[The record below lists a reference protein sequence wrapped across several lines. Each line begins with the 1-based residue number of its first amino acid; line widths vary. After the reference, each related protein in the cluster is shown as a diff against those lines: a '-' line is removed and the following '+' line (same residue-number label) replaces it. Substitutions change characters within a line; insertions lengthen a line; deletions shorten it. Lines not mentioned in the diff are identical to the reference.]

1 MPPLDVISVKNT
13 INDMTEY
20 VEKALETA
28 NYDQLLQSG
37 LQVISSTLA
46 KGVNW
51 WFILH
56 VCFNLVFFFL
66 EKLVYLRSK
75 FVTVI
80 SCHNILYN
88 ALTGLNMYISLKL
101 EDYLFFFCNVWWKF
115 FGTYALSSCWSLT
128 LICFGEYNGPH
139 IRGLRL

>member
-1 MPPLDVISVKNT
+1 MPPLDIISVENT
-13 INDMTEY
+13 INDMTKH

-37 LQVISSTLA
+37 LQVISRTLA

-51 WFILH
+51 WLILH

-66 EKLVYLRSK
+66 EKLAYLRSK

-80 SCHNILYN
+80 SCHYILYN
-88 ALTGLNMYISLKL
+88 ALKGLNMYISLKL
-101 EDYLFFFCNVWWKF
+101 EDFLFCFFVCYV
-115 FGTYALSSCWSLT
+115 
-128 LICFGEYNGPH
+128 
-139 IRGLRL
+139 